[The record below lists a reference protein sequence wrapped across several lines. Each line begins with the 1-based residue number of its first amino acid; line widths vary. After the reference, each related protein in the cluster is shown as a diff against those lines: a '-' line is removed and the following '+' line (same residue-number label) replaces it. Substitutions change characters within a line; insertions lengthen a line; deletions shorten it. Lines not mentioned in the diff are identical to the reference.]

1 MKIRLGGVSP
11 DKYQHYQHSSTEV
24 TYFLPAFGKSQ
35 GDNVRA
41 KVFMRIHNHVFI
53 KIKGKLWG
61 KEKQKYFIMFLVAGA
76 AEILTWE
83 MLAQAL
89 GQHSGHPLSLGT
101 PASLKQ
107 LGQRFHLTEV
117 SKHNASVSTETEPW
131 PLVPYFSAF
140 HYPPW
145 V

>member
-24 TYFLPAFGKSQ
+24 TYFLPAFSKSQ
-35 GDNVRA
+35 GDNIRA
-41 KVFMRIHNHVFI
+41 KVFMRIYNHVFI
-53 KIKGKLWG
+53 KIKGKLRG
-61 KEKQKYFIMFLVAGA
+61 KEKKIILYYVFSAGA
-76 AEILTWE
+76 AEILTQE

-89 GQHSGHPLSLGT
+89 GQHSGHPVSLGT
-101 PASLKQ
+101 PAWLKQ
-107 LGQRFHLTEV
+107 LGQRFHLTKV